1 MAAAPFFACPAD
13 HALAGFVIVSICMTE
28 IGREL
33 AEARVRAGLSVEE
46 LSHRTK
52 LSVPTLLA
60 IERNQMKTL
69 PGGLYARAMLR
80 AYAREV
86 GCDPEEIVKR
96 FRAEAGENVDP
107 LEMLDRMAA
116 AANGSR
122 VVERLHS
129 ADIDAADHRRAV
141 RNMVL
146 FAIVLLF
153 GGAFYVTGGHIAHIE
168 SIKHLTHRSAAPAA
182 PVPATPVP
190 ANPAEH
196 ATPPPP
202 PAAAPK
208 PTGTASDK
216 STQPTDDKSTQPA
229 DQESVGLRLDIEPR
243 ESCWLSATAD
253 GQRVIYRLLNAGEH
267 TQVEAKDAVDLR
279 IGDPAAF
286 AFTINGAATRA
297 LGAAGEA
304 VSVHLTPQNYREY
317 LSP

>member
-1 MAAAPFFACPAD
+1 V
-13 HALAGFVIVSICMTE
+13 LAGFVIVCICMTE
-28 IGREL
+28 LGREL

-60 IERNQMKTL
+60 IERNQMNTL
-69 PGGLYARAMLR
+69 PGGLYARSMLR

-86 GCDPEEIVKR
+86 GCDPEEIVRR
-96 FRAEAGENVDP
+96 FRAETSEKVDP

-116 AANGSR
+116 AANGAH

-141 RNMVL
+141 RNTVL

-153 GGAFYVTGGHIAHIE
+153 GGAFYVTGGHIGHIE
-168 SIKHLTHRSAAPAA
+168 SIKRLTHRSAAQVPAA
-182 PVPATPVP
+182 PVP

-202 PAAAPK
+202 PAVAPK
-208 PTGTASDK
+208 PLGTASDQ
-216 STQPTDDKSTQPA
+216 STQPT
-229 DQESVGLRLDIEPR
+229 DQESVGLRLDIQSR

-286 AFTINGAATRA
+286 AFTINGAAARA

>member
-1 MAAAPFFACPAD
+1 MVF
-13 HALAGFVIVSICMTE
+13 ICMTE
-28 IGREL
+28 LGREL

-60 IERNQMKTL
+60 IERNQMNTL

-86 GCDPEEIVKR
+86 GCDPEEIVRR
-96 FRAEAGENVDP
+96 FRAEASENVDP

-116 AANGSR
+116 AANGSHI
-122 VVERLHS
+122 VERLHS

-141 RNMVL
+141 RNTVL

-153 GGAFYVTGGHIAHIE
+153 GGAFYVTGGHVGRLE
-168 SIKHLTHRSAAPAA
+168 SLKHFAHRSAPPAA
-182 PVPATPVP
+182 PVPRETAPTASVP

-196 ATPPPP
+196 ATPPP
-202 PAAAPK
+202 AAAPK
-208 PTGTASDK
+208 SLGTASDK
-216 STQPTDDKSTQPA
+216 PTQPTDDKSTQQST

-267 TQVEAKDAVDLR
+267 TQVEARDAVDLR

-286 AFTINGAATRA
+286 AFTINGAAVRA

>member
-1 MAAAPFFACPAD
+1 M
-13 HALAGFVIVSICMTE
+13 IVSICMTE

-60 IERNQMKTL
+60 IERNQMNTL

-153 GGAFYVTGGHIAHIE
+153 GGAFYVTGGHIAQIE
-168 SIKHLTHRSAAPAA
+168 SIKRLTHRSAAPAA
-182 PVPATPVP
+182 PVPAEPVP

-202 PAAAPK
+202 AAAPK
-208 PTGTASDK
+208 PLGTASDK

-229 DQESVGLRLDIEPR
+229 DQESVGLRLDIAPR

-286 AFTINGAATRA
+286 AFTINGAAARA